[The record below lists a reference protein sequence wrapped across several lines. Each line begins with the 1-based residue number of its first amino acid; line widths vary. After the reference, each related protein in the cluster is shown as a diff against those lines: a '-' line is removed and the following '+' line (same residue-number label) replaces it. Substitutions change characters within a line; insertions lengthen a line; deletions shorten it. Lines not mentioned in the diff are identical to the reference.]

1 MLPDLAQA
9 AADAEQAAG
18 RVRGLELAAR
28 NAMANAAAARAAIM
42 DTTETGERKR
52 DGDFGVIIKE
62 TQRR

>member
-1 MLPDLAQA
+1 MQNLLKSVLPDLAQA

-42 DTTETGERKR
+42 DTTETGRES
-52 DGDFGVIIKE
+52 E
-62 TQRR
+62 TATSE